1 MVTLF
6 NLGGAYLPKR
16 ALPHI
21 TNFYRFPFQILHLP
35 QHYFSIR
42 QSTTHQSYF
51 IVSEKSSHMH
61 GAQEKLGILL
71 VNLGS
76 PDAPTPSAVRR
87 YLAQFLSDPRVIEAN
102 RFIWWVAL
110 HGIILRIRP
119 KKSAKA
125 YKKVWTDEGSPL
137 VHISKLQTRALQK
150 KLEERFRGD
159 VIADLAMTY
168 GNPSIKSGL
177 EGLRKAGAR
186 RLLIL
191 PMYPQYSATTTAAVF
206 DEVTRVLQGWRW
218 LPDFRMIN
226 HYHDHPKYIEALATS
241 IKKQWDDNG
250 RGELLMFSFHGIPV
264 RYINNGDPYF
274 CHCQKTAR
282 LVAEELQLKDGEWKV
297 VFQSRFGRE
306 PWLEPYC
313 SVTLQELPATGIKN
327 VDMICPGF
335 AADCLETLEEIQM
348 ENKDLFMEAGG
359 EQFNYIPCLNDN
371 DDHIDALC
379 EVLTAHMF
387 GWPETMPGWD
397 AGKRAVEAKASRQRA
412 LDMGAKK

>member
-1 MVTLF
+1 M
-6 NLGGAYLPKR
+6 
-16 ALPHI
+16 
-21 TNFYRFPFQILHLP
+21 
-35 QHYFSIR
+35 
-42 QSTTHQSYF
+42 
-51 IVSEKSSHMH
+51 SEKHPHKH

-102 RFIWWVAL
+102 RFLWWFVL

-119 KKSAKA
+119 SRAAKA
-125 YKKVWTDEGSPL
+125 YKKVWTDNGSPL
-137 VHISKLQTRALQK
+137 VHISKLQTLAIQK
-150 KLEERFRGD
+150 RLETRFRGH

-168 GNPSIKSGL
+168 GNPSIESGL
-177 EGLRKAGAR
+177 EALRKAGAR

-191 PMYPQYSATTTAAVF
+191 PLYPQYSATTTGAVF

-218 LPDFRMIN
+218 LPDLRMIN
-226 HYHDHPKYIEALATS
+226 HYHDHPKYIEALANS
-241 IKKQWDDNG
+241 IKEQWREND
-250 RGELLMFSFHGIPV
+250 RGELLLFSFHGIPV

-282 LVAEELQLKDGEWKV
+282 LVADKLALNPNEWKV

-313 SVTLQELPATGIKN
+313 SVTLQELPKSGIKN
-327 VDMICPGF
+327 VDLICPGF
-335 AADCLETLEEIQM
+335 AADCLETLEEIKM
-348 ENKDLFMEAGG
+348 ENKTLFIEAGG
-359 EQFNYIPCLNDN
+359 ETFNYIPCLNDGE
-371 DDHIDALC
+371 DHISTLC

-397 AGKRAVEAKASRQRA
+397 AGKLAVEAQKSRQRA